1 MASIHSNN
9 TTSTLI
15 CVLFF
20 ITHKYYVLA
29 LVGKIKRTFFW
40 FYFFFG
46 SHGIRIQLAH
56 RRAEKNMRAGSCQ
69 DYPQKRNRCLSP
81 NSSRKKEHVRQT
93 PGYCSLSDRWRIGAS
108 LNTGRFQ
115 NQEFTYQRTCVRTNA
130 TSFIFLSLETICCC
144 ERSEKNKSLESL
156 VNNNHQDYK
165 FLFF

>member
-1 MASIHSNN
+1 MCLVFYHSQVLRARPSWENKTN
-9 TTSTLI
+9 VFLI
-15 CVLFF
+15 LFF
-20 ITHKYYVLA
+20 
-29 LVGKIKRTFFW
+29 FW
-40 FYFFFG
+40 VTRHSDPTG
-46 SHGIRIQLAH
+46 TSKSR
-56 RRAEKNMRAGSCQ
+56 KNMRAGSCQ

-144 ERSEKNKSLESL
+144 ERSEKKTIPSHLSTTTKITIFIFLGKKKSSI
-156 VNNNHQDYK
+156 
-165 FLFF
+165 